1 MPPSIKIGNLIIF
14 ISNFCLKEHLNFKLI
29 HNKIVFLM
37 MYSMIDLFPLQV
49 MGKLN
54 LQVLNLWVFLK
65 LSIFLV
71 FLIWSFKHFLYVRIF
86 KGSGIPM

>member
-1 MPPSIKIGNLIIF
+1 
-14 ISNFCLKEHLNFKLI
+14 
-29 HNKIVFLM
+29 M

-86 KGSGIPM
+86 KGSGIPMWLWCWSVYS